1 MMIRILVAFP
11 WIMHG
16 LAHLSGFLASWTGGS
31 FGFPERPWL
40 FSSSVTLQ
48 SPVGKLFGLLWLMGC
63 AGIVGSG
70 IGFLAGKPWWPMLAM
85 ISAGIS
91 LLVIL
96 PWWRA
101 VPPGAWAGALFDLL
115 VLVVLQL
122 PLKDRLLAMVA

>member
-1 MMIRILVAFP
+1 MMIRFLVAFP

-40 FSSSVTLQ
+40 FSSNVTLQ
-48 SPVGKLFGLLWLMGC
+48 SPVGKLFGLLWLVAG

-70 IGFLAGKPWWPMLAM
+70 IGFLTGKAWWPMLAM
-85 ISAGIS
+85 VSAGVS
-91 LLVIL
+91 LVVIL

-101 VPPGAWAGALFDLL
+101 VPPGAWAGAVFDLL

-122 PLKDRLLAMVA
+122 PLKDRLLGMAG

>member
-1 MMIRILVAFP
+1 MIRMLVAFP

-40 FSSSVTLQ
+40 LTPSVTLQ
-48 SPVGKLFGLLWLMGC
+48 SPVGRAFGLLWLIAG

-70 IGFLAGKPWWPMLAM
+70 IGFLIGKTWWPVLAM

-96 PWWRA
+96 PWWRS
-101 VPPGAWAGALFDLL
+101 VPPGAWAGAVFNVL
-115 VLVVLQL
+115 VLVVLPL
-122 PLKDRLLAMVA
+122 PLKDRLLAMVG